1 MPKPKVKKLFTGQQA
16 TRPIPVYHDS
26 ADDRAIDSASK
37 QQKPKTITPA
47 GKPTPYV
54 QANPTAG
61 SKVNG
66 SPGGGTFSGSDSG
79 NYV

>member
-1 MPKPKVKKLFTGQQA
+1 MARVKKIFRGEGA
-16 TRPIPVYHDS
+16 TRPIPVYHDT

-37 QQKPKTITPA
+37 QQKPKSISPA

-54 QANPTAG
+54 QSNPTAG
-61 SKVNG
+61 TKVNG
-66 SPGGGTFSGSDSG
+66 SPGGGTFGPQDSG